1 MLVWLL
7 CSLGGLV
14 GYFWVLRRAIA
25 SLPQFQTNIGVSDQT
40 IGVIVPAYNE
50 ADNIAA
56 CVASILDSTEM
67 SAQQFGLWVIDDR
80 SSDQTWAILQGMV
93 RDRQDPRLHLIP
105 GSPRPS
111 GENWQG
117 KNWACVQGVEQAN
130 LGDYLVFID
139 ADVRL
144 CRGAF
149 ETLLNTMTQ
158 QRVDFLNCI
167 PALVCGSLVEWLVQP
182 LIFMNLLV
190 SLNSD
195 AVRDPRNK
203 TAYAAGPIMAFRRSV
218 YETIGGHRGV
228 GDRVAED
235 VALARLV
242 KQSGFNSQYWLG
254 AKIARLRMY
263 QNWSALWEGWTK
275 VLYVGADRSALMM
288 VLLGS
293 LMLLLYSVPGGVAIA
308 LAFHAAHWTWTD
320 LGLLVL
326 MLGALGLHYQ
336 MRYSIALALD
346 SQTKYWWLQ
355 GFGGIL
361 VAVMAI
367 ASVLKT
373 ETGWGWTWRGRQL
386 EE

>member
-7 CSLGGLV
+7 CSLGGLI
-14 GYFWVLRRAIA
+14 GYFWILRRAIA
-25 SLPQFQTNIGVSDQT
+25 SLPQFQPNHQVSDQT
-40 IGVIVPAYNE
+40 IAVIVPAYNE

-67 SAQQFGLWVIDDR
+67 SAQQFGLWVVDDR
-80 SSDQTWAILQGMV
+80 SIDGTWEILQGMAG
-93 RDRQDPRLHLIP
+93 DRQDPRLHLIA
-105 GSPRPS
+105 GSACPP

-117 KNWACVQGVEQAN
+117 KNWACVQGVEQASPR
-130 LGDYLVFID
+130 DFLVFID

-144 CRGAF
+144 CRGAI

-158 QRVDFLNCI
+158 QQVDFLNCI

-190 SLNSD
+190 SMNSD
-195 AVRDPRNK
+195 AARDPRNK
-203 TAYAAGPIMAFRRSV
+203 TAYAAGPMMAFRRSV

-228 GDRVAED
+228 SDRVAED

-242 KQSGFNSQYWLG
+242 KQAGFNSQYWLG

-275 VLYVGADRSALMM
+275 VLYVGSNRSVAMM

-308 LAFHAAHWTWTD
+308 LLFHASHWTGTD
-320 LGLLVL
+320 LGLLAL

-336 MRYSIALALD
+336 MRQAIALALD
-346 SQTKYWWLQ
+346 SQTNYWWLQ
-355 GFGGIL
+355 GLGGIL
-361 VAVMAI
+361 VAGMAI

>member
-25 SLPQFQTNIGVSDQT
+25 ALPQFQANTQRSDQT
-40 IGVIVPAYNE
+40 LSVVVPAYNE

-67 SAQQFGLWVIDDR
+67 SARQFGLWVIDDR
-80 SSDQTWAILQGMV
+80 SSDQTWAILQAMA
-93 RDRQDPRLHLIP
+93 RDRQDPRLHLIA
-105 GSPRPS
+105 GSPRPV

-117 KNWACVQGVEQAN
+117 KNWACVQGVEQAP
-130 LGDYLVFID
+130 GDYLVFID

-144 CRGAF
+144 CRGAI

-195 AVRDPRNK
+195 AMRDPRNK

-218 YETIGGHRGV
+218 YAAIGGHRGV

-242 KQSGFNSQYWLG
+242 KQAGFKSQYWLG

-275 VLYVGADRSALMM
+275 VLYVGADRSVAMM
-288 VLLGS
+288 LLLGG

-308 LAFHAAHWTWTD
+308 LAFHATHWTWTD
-320 LGLLVL
+320 LGLLTL

-336 MRYSIALALD
+336 MRHSIAQALD

-361 VAVMAI
+361 VAGMAI

-386 EE
+386 KE

>member
-1 MLVWLL
+1 
-7 CSLGGLV
+7 
-14 GYFWVLRRAIA
+14 
-25 SLPQFQTNIGVSDQT
+25 
-40 IGVIVPAYNE
+40 
-50 ADNIAA
+50 
-56 CVASILDSTEM
+56 
-67 SAQQFGLWVIDDR
+67 
-80 SSDQTWAILQGMV
+80 LQGMV
-93 RDRQDPRLHLIP
+93 RDRQDPRLHLIA

-117 KNWACVQGVEQAN
+117 KNWACVQGVEQAP
-130 LGDYLVFID
+130 GDFLVFID

-158 QRVDFLNCI
+158 QQVDFLNCI

-218 YETIGGHRGV
+218 YETIGGHREV

-275 VLYVGADRSALMM
+275 VLYVGADRNALMM

-308 LAFHAAHWTWTD
+308 LLFHAPHWTGPD
-320 LGLLVL
+320 LGLLIL

-336 MRYSIALALD
+336 MRHSIALALD

-386 EE
+386 KE

>member
-93 RDRQDPRLHLIP
+93 RDRQDPRLHLIA

-117 KNWACVQGVEQAN
+117 KNWACVQGVEQAP
-130 LGDYLVFID
+130 GDFLVFID

-158 QRVDFLNCI
+158 QQVDFLNCI

-218 YETIGGHRGV
+218 YETIGGHREV

-275 VLYVGADRSALMM
+275 VLYVGADRNALMM

-308 LAFHAAHWTWTD
+308 LLFHAPHWTGPD
-320 LGLLVL
+320 LGLLIL

-336 MRYSIALALD
+336 MRHSIALALD

-386 EE
+386 KE

>member
-25 SLPQFQTNIGVSDQT
+25 SLPQFQTNLGVSDQT

-67 SAQQFGLWVIDDR
+67 SARQFGLWVVDDR
-80 SSDQTWAILQGMV
+80 SSDQTWGILQGMAL
-93 RDRQDPRLHLIP
+93 DRQDPRLHLIA
-105 GSPRPS
+105 GSPRPV

-117 KNWACVQGVEQAN
+117 KNWACVQGVEQAPPR
-130 LGDYLVFID
+130 DYLVFID

-275 VLYVGADRSALMM
+275 VLYVGADRSMAMM
-288 VLLGS
+288 LLLGG

-308 LAFHAAHWTWTD
+308 LLFHASHWTWAD
-320 LGLLVL
+320 LGLFIL

-336 MRYSIALALD
+336 MRHSIALALD

-355 GFGGIL
+355 GLGGIL
-361 VAVMAI
+361 VAMMAI

-386 EE
+386 KE

>member
-25 SLPQFQTNIGVSDQT
+25 SLPQFQTNIDVSDQT
-40 IGVIVPAYNE
+40 ISVIVPAYNE

-67 SAQQFGLWVIDDR
+67 SARQFGLWVVDDR
-80 SSDQTWAILQGMV
+80 SSDQTWAILQGIA
-93 RDRQDPRLHLIP
+93 RDRQDPRLHLIA
-105 GSPRPS
+105 GQPRPR

-117 KNWACVQGVEQAN
+117 KNWACVQGVEQAP
-130 LGDYLVFID
+130 GDYLMFID

-144 CRGAF
+144 CRGAI
-149 ETLLNTMTQ
+149 ETLLNTMTKG
-158 QRVDFLNCI
+158 RVDFLNCI

-195 AVRDPRNK
+195 AMRDPRNK

-242 KQSGFNSQYWLG
+242 KQSGFNAQYWLG

-293 LMLLLYSVPGGVAIA
+293 LMLLLYAVPGGVAIA
-308 LAFHAAHWTWTD
+308 LAFHAAHWTRSD
-320 LGLLVL
+320 SGLVGL

-336 MRYSIALALD
+336 MRHSIALALD

-355 GFGGIL
+355 GVGGIL

>member
-25 SLPQFQTNIGVSDQT
+25 SLPQFQTNIDVSDQT
-40 IGVIVPAYNE
+40 ISVIVPAYNE

-67 SAQQFGLWVIDDR
+67 SARQFGLWVVDDR
-80 SSDQTWAILQGMV
+80 SSDQTWAILQGMA
-93 RDRQDPRLHLIP
+93 RDRQDPRLHLIA
-105 GSPRPS
+105 GQPRPR

-117 KNWACVQGVEQAN
+117 KNWACVQGVEQAP
-130 LGDYLVFID
+130 GDYLMFID

-144 CRGAF
+144 CRGAI
-149 ETLLNTMTQ
+149 ETLLNTMTKG
-158 QRVDFLNCI
+158 RVDFLNCI

-195 AVRDPRNK
+195 AMRDPRNK

-242 KQSGFNSQYWLG
+242 KQSG
-254 AKIARLRMY
+254 
-263 QNWSALWEGWTK
+263 
-275 VLYVGADRSALMM
+275 LM
-288 VLLGS
+288 
-293 LMLLLYSVPGGVAIA
+293 PNI
-308 LAFHAAHWTWTD
+308 
-320 LGLLVL
+320 
-326 MLGALGLHYQ
+326 
-336 MRYSIALALD
+336 
-346 SQTKYWWLQ
+346 
-355 GFGGIL
+355 
-361 VAVMAI
+361 
-367 ASVLKT
+367 
-373 ETGWGWTWRGRQL
+373 GWGPRSRGCGCIRIGRPFGRAGRRCSMWGPIAVP
-386 EE
+386 